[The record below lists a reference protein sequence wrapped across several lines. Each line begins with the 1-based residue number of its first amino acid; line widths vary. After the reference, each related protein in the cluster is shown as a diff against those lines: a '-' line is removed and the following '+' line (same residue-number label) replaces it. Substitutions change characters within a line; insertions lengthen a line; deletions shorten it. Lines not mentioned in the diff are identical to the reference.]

1 MGERKEKVS
10 SLISTRMDNNP
21 HEDGGDT
28 CELGGDPPIRW
39 RTRHVA
45 ANSNWKIMIGKV
57 FYNST
62 SGHLA
67 PPSCAIQYEQRGSE
81 NR

>member
-1 MGERKEKVS
+1 
-10 SLISTRMDNNP
+10 MDNNP

-45 ANSNWKIMIGKV
+45 VIVHVAANSNWKIMIGKV

-62 SGHLA
+62 SDHLA
-67 PPSCAIQYEQRGSE
+67 PPACAIQYEQRG
-81 NR
+81 